1 MMSTTALVHA
11 GATGISPIV
20 PTHWELTVRLVTGAL
35 IALFVVAVIPL
46 IPRSAQ
52 HTCPAVAVA
61 AVAAGDPGGPG
72 GRADPMAGRGPY
84 PCARPTGALMP

>member
-20 PTHWELTVRLVTGAL
+20 PTHWELTVLLVIGAL
-35 IALFVVAVIPL
+35 IALFVVAVISL